1 MATGRGLVALSSVSV
16 LALSAGVASAQDGDV
31 DPAFE
36 RGGIEEIVVT
46 ARKREENL
54 QDTPIA
60 ITALSGVELERRN
73 VQDVTDVALYAPNVD
88 ISTSPSGGGG
98 GQNAQITIRGVGQT
112 DFLITTDPGVGLYL
126 DGVYFGRS
134 TGGVLDVVGL
144 ERAEVLRGPQGTLFG
159 RNTIGG
165 AISLTS
171 ERPQEEFGGYAEL
184 VLGNLNRVDA
194 RAAVDVPLAENFLT
208 RLTVLSRNADGFSER
223 LQTGEELGDQNA
235 LTGRL
240 TALWTPHRDVEV
252 FLAGDYFRAR
262 ENSAAST
269 SIGDFNPAAPLVG
282 LYNSFVSPDD
292 PFTDPDTGDLFTTN
306 ATGPSRNDSDVYGV
320 SATVE
325 WALGPTIDLKSIT
338 AWRGQDVDFGRDGDN
353 SRFTIRETDNQSE
366 QEQFSQE
373 FQLIGDSFDDRLEW
387 VLGAFYFD
395 ETAEDFNE
403 VRLVDGLFGALEAL
417 PVPLP
422 CLNPTTAP
430 PPCSEPTFFYGI
442 APGGPGNPSNIG
454 LDLSFDANLEV
465 ENTSYAAFGHGT
477 FALSDRINLSF
488 GLRYTEDEKTVDSF
502 QRRLASGQVITDQVV
517 SETFDNVSPKV
528 GIDVEAA
535 DGLLLYASYS
545 EGFKAGG
552 FNGRPLSPGELTS
565 FEPEILDAYEVGFK
579 SDLSDVLRLNGS
591 VFFNQYQDIQL
602 TAAVPDE
609 TGNLIVTVDNAAEA
623 EVFGVELEAQ
633 LAPAPGFDIFASVGY
648 LDAEYTEVGNAENIT
663 EDSEFVKAPQWQTSL
678 LARYTTPIAAWGQAT
693 LQGDWSWRD
702 DVFNDVV
709 NSPQVA
715 QEAYHL
721 INASLFIEPASERWL
736 ASIFVRNATDED
748 YIVNGVDGGAFG
760 ISEAVVGRPREYGV
774 SYRLRF

>member
-1 MATGRGLVALSSVSV
+1 MAKGRGLAALLGASTI
-16 LALSAGVASAQDGDV
+16 ALINAQGAAQDEESEV
-31 DPAFE
+31 AFE
-36 RGGIEEIVVT
+36 RGGIDEIVVT

-60 ITALSGVELERRN
+60 ITALSGAELERRN
-73 VQDVTDVALYAPNVD
+73 VQDVTDIALYAPNVD

-98 GQNAQITIRGVGQT
+98 GQNAQVTIRGVGQT
-112 DFLITTDPGVGLYL
+112 DFLITTDPGVGIYL

-134 TGGVLDVVGL
+134 TGGVLDIVGL

-171 ERPQEEFGGYAEL
+171 ERPGETFGGHGE
-184 VLGNLNRVDA
+184 VTVGNLNRVDA
-194 RAAVDVPLAENFLT
+194 RAAVDVPLAQNFLT
-208 RLTVLSRNADGFSER
+208 RLTVLSRNADGFSDR
-223 LQTGEELGDQNA
+223 LLTGEELGDQNS
-235 LTGRL
+235 LTGRV
-240 TALWTPHRDVEV
+240 TALWNPHQDVEV

-262 ENSAAST
+262 ENSAATT
-269 SIGDFNPAAPLVG
+269 SVGPFDPTAPLVG
-282 LYNSFVSPDD
+282 LYNSFVSPGD

-306 ATGPSRNDSDVYGV
+306 ATGPNRNDSDVYGV
-320 SATVE
+320 SATID
-325 WALGPTIDLKSIT
+325 WALGDTIDLKSIT
-338 AWRGQDVDFGRDGDN
+338 AWRGQEVDFGRDGDN
-353 SRFTIRETDNQSE
+353 SPFTIRETDNQSE
-366 QEQFSQE
+366 QQQFSQE
-373 FQLIGDSFDDRLEW
+373 LQLIGNSFDDRLEW
-387 VLGAFYFD
+387 VIGAFYFD

-430 PPCSEPTFFYGI
+430 PPCANPTFFYGI

-454 LDLSFDANLEV
+454 LDLSFDADLEV
-465 ENTSYAAFGHGT
+465 ENTSYAAFGHAT
-477 FALSDRINLSF
+477 FGLTDRLNLTF

-502 QRRLASGQVITDQVV
+502 QRRVASGAIITDQVV
-517 SETFDNVSPKV
+517 SETFDNISPKL
-528 GIDVEAA
+528 GIDFDVSEA
-535 DGLLLYASYS
+535 LLLYASYS

-565 FEPEILDAYEVGFK
+565 FDPEILDAYELGFK
-579 SDLSDVLRLNGS
+579 SDVSDWLRLNGA

-623 EVFGVELEAQ
+623 EVFGVEVEAQ

-648 LDAEYTEVGNAENIT
+648 LDAQYTEVGNAENIT
-663 EDSEFVKAPQWQTSL
+663 EDSEFVKAPAWQTSL
-678 LARYTTPIAAWGQAT
+678 LGRYTTPLSSWGQMTFQA
-693 LQGDWSWRD
+693 DWSWRD

-709 NSPQVA
+709 NSPAVA

-721 INASLFIEPASERWL
+721 VNASLFIEPVSEQWVASL
-736 ASIFVRNATDED
+736 FVRNATDEE

-774 SYRLRF
+774 SYRVRF